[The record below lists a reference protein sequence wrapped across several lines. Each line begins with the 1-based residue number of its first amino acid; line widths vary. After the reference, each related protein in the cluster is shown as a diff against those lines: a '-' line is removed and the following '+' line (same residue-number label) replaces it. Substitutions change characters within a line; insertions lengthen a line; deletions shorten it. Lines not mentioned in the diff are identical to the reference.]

1 MVAILISFAFAAAAD
16 LLVNP
21 GFDGGLDGWTPS
33 TGSIEMIAAAV
44 ENRSVARITVPE
56 GTEPGYPNL
65 SQALDVSPGDLVSAS
80 AEARGIGVKNGAGA
94 YMVIEY
100 FDAERKRVTF
110 SQSNMA
116 EKGGSWTRLEV
127 QGVMPADAVTARI
140 AAIVNGTGVAE
151 FDSVSA
157 TREPGAL
164 ATAPPDGPVTITITD
179 EVVCESIFGFGAED
193 DGWFYSPENASH
205 GVNED
210 DARLREERIASMG
223 LDWVRMFFWYKD
235 WNPSCDWE
243 TFTFDSPN
251 MESHYRTLDLYQRLG
266 TRVNVVGVEW
276 GVEDP
281 YGNPV
286 AVARAIGALFE
297 HLIKTKGYTCV
308 QDWTLTNE
316 PNGYFIHAGYDFERF
331 VQLHQLVRAEF
342 DRRGL
347 DVRIAG
353 SDETNGGIPFFAQC
367 VSDDRYFEIADYYVS
382 HRYFPYADRI
392 LAPSF
397 FQERLDLLAARTPQK
412 DLVIGEFGFQDQ
424 RSGTLVNPIM
434 ETYPYAVWT
443 SAFVIDGLNRGVA
456 GFSIWCLHEMYYP
469 GNGFMNYGLWDYKD
483 NDWKLRPVFYAWS
496 NLSSL
501 TDAGDKVHLCT
512 SSSPAHVTATLVG
525 DVLFWVSRSEY
536 PVDIRVERWLDV
548 VGEGPAL
555 PSESDVNRPEG
566 EQHYFVRIRTE
577 NTLPGSLD
585 KGSLILTNRP
595 KVAAPPMSF
604 GFMRNAAWGVS
615 VP

>member
-1 MVAILISFAFAAAAD
+1 MFTLVFAFAVAASGG
-16 LLVNP
+16 LLTNP
-21 GFDGGLDGWTPS
+21 GFVNGLDGWTPS
-33 TGSIEMIAAAV
+33 TDALEMTAV
-44 ENRSVARITVPE
+44 DTGDGYVARITVPD
-56 GTEPGYPNL
+56 GLEPGYPNL
-65 SQALDVSPGDLVSAS
+65 SQPLNMSPGDLVSA
-80 AEARGIGVKNGAGA
+80 AAKARAIDVANGAGA

-100 FDAERKRVTF
+100 FDAEHNRVTF

-116 EKGGSWTRLEV
+116 SKDGVWAELRV
-127 QGVMPADAVTARI
+127 QGVMPAEAVTARI
-140 AAIVNGTGVAE
+140 ALILNGTGVAE

-157 TREPGAL
+157 TREPGVL

-179 EVVCESIFGFGAED
+179 EVVCESLFGFGAED

-210 DARLREERIASMG
+210 DVQLREERVASMG

-235 WNPSCDWE
+235 WNPSGDWE

-281 YGNPV
+281 YGNPE
-286 AVARAIGALFE
+286 AAARAIGALFE
-297 HLIKTKGYTCV
+297 HLIKDKGYTCV

-331 VQLHQLVRAEF
+331 AQLHQLVRAEF

-353 SDETNGGIPFFAQC
+353 SDETNGGFPFFAQC

-397 FQERLDLLAARTPQK
+397 FQERLDLLATRTPRK
-412 DLVIGEFGFQDQ
+412 ELVIGEFGFQDQ

-434 ETYPYAVWT
+434 ESYPYAVWT
-443 SAFVIDGLNRGVA
+443 SAFVIEGLNRGVA

-483 NDWKLRPVFYAWS
+483 NDWKPRPVFHAWLIFS
-496 NLSSL
+496 NL
-501 TDAGDKVHLCT
+501 TGAGDIVRKCT
-512 SSSPAHVTATLVG
+512 SSSPAHAVATLVD
-525 DVLFWVSRSEY
+525 DVLLWVNQSEY
-536 PVDIRVERWLDV
+536 PVEIRVERWLDA
-548 VGEGPAL
+548 VGEGPAF

-577 NTLPGSLD
+577 NTLPGSLE
-585 KGSLILTNRP
+585 KGSLILANRP